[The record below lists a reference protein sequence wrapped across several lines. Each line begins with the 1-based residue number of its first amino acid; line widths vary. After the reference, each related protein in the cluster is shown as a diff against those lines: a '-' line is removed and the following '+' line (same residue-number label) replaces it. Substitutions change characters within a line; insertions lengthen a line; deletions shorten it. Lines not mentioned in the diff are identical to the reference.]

1 MELIRNLPTRRDKNG
16 YAVSWA
22 VFKCLAC
29 LQEVERRL
37 TNGLKQNSCG
47 CVQYKLSS
55 ESNKGQKRTEE
66 SRQKMRESH
75 LGKKYTE
82 ETKKIW
88 SKQKKGENNPMY
100 DTHRFGELSTNWQ
113 NGKSFEIYPPEFN
126 KGFKQQILERDN
138 YTCQDPNCE
147 HKSNTLDAHHIDYDK
162 KNNIPENVITF
173 QYLLFKSLI
182 EFRGIY

>member
-88 SKQKKGENNPMY
+88 SKQRKGENNPMY
-100 DTHRFGELSTNWQ
+100 
-113 NGKSFEIYPPEFN
+113 GKIVSEETRQKIREKAIGRKHTEEEN
-126 KGFKQQILERDN
+126 RRNSER
-138 YTCQDPNCE
+138 
-147 HKSNTLDAHHIDYDK
+147 
-162 KNNIPENVITF
+162 KNNIPENVITLCRSCHMKTNGKNKR
-173 QYLLFKSLI
+173 QYFTEFYQNIMMGKLMECLL
-182 EFRGIY
+182 

>member
-88 SKQKKGENNPMY
+88 SKQRKGENNPMY
-100 DTHRFGELSTNWQ
+100 
-113 NGKSFEIYPPEFN
+113 GKIVSEET
-126 KGFKQQILERDN
+126 KQQILERDN

-162 KNNIPENVITF
+162 KNNIPENVITLCRSCHMKTNGKNKR
-173 QYLLFKSLI
+173 QYFT
-182 EFRGIY
+182 EFYQNIMMGKLME